1 MNSWL
6 VEKEMNALRIDKFIS
21 ERMDGVSRSYIQ
33 KLIKDG
39 LVTVDLK
46 PVKANYKVNE
56 GERVE
61 VALPEPVSLDIEPQ
75 NIPLDILY
83 EDKDV
88 LLVNK
93 PKDMVVHP
101 SAGHLDGTLVNAL
114 LAGPTQGG
122 LVSPFPQGLS
132 LQSWELEDG
141 LLTLNFS
148 EQYGGLADI
157 SLTLADYCL
166 VLTLSQVE
174 GVDTVQ
180 IQSAGH
186 TYHSRSHQ
194 TMKADEVLTDQSLPE
209 EDLRPSGE
217 EN

>member
-1 MNSWL
+1 MLLSL
-6 VEKEMNALRIDKFIS
+6 VLALSLLLAGCGTGRESSGALLYFCTDPNDHSQLHGPAIQS
-21 ERMDGVSRSYIQ
+21 QPYLGPSGPGVEE
-33 KLIKDG
+33 
-39 LVTVDLK
+39 LV
-46 PVKANYKVNE
+46 
-56 GERVE
+56 
-61 VALPEPVSLDIEPQ
+61 S
-75 NIPLDILY
+75 
-83 EDKDV
+83 
-88 LLVNK
+88 
-93 PKDMVVHP
+93 
-101 SAGHLDGTLVNAL
+101 AL
-114 LAGPTQGG
+114 LAGPTQDG

-132 LQSWELEDG
+132 LQSWALEDG

-148 EQYGGLADI
+148 EQYGGLAEI

-194 TMKADEVLTDQSLPE
+194 TMKADEVLTDQNLPE
-209 EDLRPSGE
+209 EVLHPSDE

>member
-1 MNSWL
+1 MRRVL
-6 VEKEMNALRIDKFIS
+6 CALC
-21 ERMDGVSRSYIQ
+21 
-33 KLIKDG
+33 L
-39 LVTVDLK
+39 T
-46 PVKANYKVNE
+46 A
-56 GERVE
+56 
-61 VALPEPVSLDIEPQ
+61 ALALSGCGPSGGDSG
-75 NIPLDILY
+75 
-83 EDKDV
+83 V
-88 LLVNK
+88 LLYFCTDAQTHHG
-93 PKDMVVHP
+93 PAIQSQPYTGP
-101 SAGHLDGTLVNAL
+101 SGPGVEELVNAL
-114 LAGPTQGG
+114 LAGPTQDG
-122 LVSPFPQGLS
+122 LTSPFPQGLS

-194 TMKADEVLTDQSLPE
+194 TLKAEEALLDQTLPE
-209 EDLRPSGE
+209 EALQQTQE
-217 EN
+217 ED

>member
-1 MNSWL
+1 M
-6 VEKEMNALRIDKFIS
+6 R
-21 ERMDGVSRSYIQ
+21 RS
-33 KLIKDG
+33 LLLLTLLG
-39 LVTVDLK
+39 TLL
-46 PVKANYKVNE
+46 
-56 GERVE
+56 
-61 VALPEPVSLDIEPQ
+61 LPGCGSGGSDTG
-75 NIPLDILY
+75 
-83 EDKDV
+83 V
-88 LLVNK
+88 LLYFCTAPETEHGPALQSQPYTGLSSPGVEE
-93 PKDMVVHP
+93 
-101 SAGHLDGTLVNAL
+101 LVDAL
-114 LAGPTQGG
+114 LAGPTQWG

-148 EQYGGLADI
+148 EQYGGLADV

-194 TMKADEVLTDQSLPE
+194 TMKAEEALLDQALPDEVLQGQNG
-209 EDLRPSGE
+209 GE
-217 EN
+217 EP

>member
-1 MNSWL
+1 MRRVL
-6 VEKEMNALRIDKFIS
+6 CALC
-21 ERMDGVSRSYIQ
+21 
-33 KLIKDG
+33 L
-39 LVTVDLK
+39 T
-46 PVKANYKVNE
+46 A
-56 GERVE
+56 
-61 VALPEPVSLDIEPQ
+61 ALALSGCGPSGGDSG
-75 NIPLDILY
+75 
-83 EDKDV
+83 V
-88 LLVNK
+88 LLYFCTDAQTHHG
-93 PKDMVVHP
+93 PAIQSQPYTGP
-101 SAGHLDGTLVNAL
+101 SGPGVEELVNAL
-114 LAGPTQGG
+114 LAGPTQDG
-122 LVSPFPQGLS
+122 LTSPFPQGLS

-209 EDLRPSGE
+209 EVLQSSGE

>member
-1 MNSWL
+1 M
-6 VEKEMNALRIDKFIS
+6 EE
-21 ERMDGVSRSYIQ
+21 
-33 KLIKDG
+33 
-39 LVTVDLK
+39 
-46 PVKANYKVNE
+46 
-56 GERVE
+56 
-61 VALPEPVSLDIEPQ
+61 
-75 NIPLDILY
+75 
-83 EDKDV
+83 
-88 LLVNK
+88 
-93 PKDMVVHP
+93 
-101 SAGHLDGTLVNAL
+101 LVNAL
-114 LAGPTQGG
+114 LAGPTQDG

-209 EDLRPSGE
+209 EVLHPSGE

>member
-1 MNSWL
+1 MRRVL
-6 VEKEMNALRIDKFIS
+6 CALC
-21 ERMDGVSRSYIQ
+21 
-33 KLIKDG
+33 L
-39 LVTVDLK
+39 T
-46 PVKANYKVNE
+46 A
-56 GERVE
+56 
-61 VALPEPVSLDIEPQ
+61 ALALSGCGPSGGDSG
-75 NIPLDILY
+75 
-83 EDKDV
+83 V
-88 LLVNK
+88 LLYFCTDSEIHHGAAIQSQ
-93 PKDMVVHP
+93 PYI
-101 SAGHLDGTLVNAL
+101 GTPGPGVEELVNAL
-114 LAGPTQGG
+114 LAGPTQDG
-122 LVSPFPQGLS
+122 LTSPFPQGLS

-194 TMKADEVLTDQSLPE
+194 TLKAEEALLDQTLPE
-209 EDLRPSGE
+209 EVLQQTQGAE
-217 EN
+217 E

>member
-1 MNSWL
+1 MIYTVTFNP
-6 VEKEMNALRIDKFIS
+6 ALDYVVRMEHFSLGQVNRTRS
-21 ERMDGVSRSYIQ
+21 EEIQFGGKGINVSTVLKNLGVKSCA
-33 KLIKDG
+33 LG
-39 LVTVDLK
+39 F
-46 PVKANYKVNE
+46 
-56 GERVE
+56 
-61 VALPEPVSLDIEPQ
+61 VAGFTGR
-75 NIPLDILY
+75 
-83 EDKDV
+83 
-88 LLVNK
+88 
-93 PKDMVVHP
+93 
-101 SAGHLDGTLVNAL
+101 A
-114 LAGPTQGG
+114 
-122 LVSPFPQGLS
+122 
-132 LQSWELEDG
+132 LEDG

-194 TMKADEVLTDQSLPE
+194 TMKADEVLTDQNLPE
-209 EDLRPSGE
+209 EVLHPSDE

>member
-1 MNSWL
+1 MKQALCALSLALAL
-6 VEKEMNALRIDKFIS
+6 VLTGCGS
-21 ERMDGVSRSYIQ
+21 TGTGS
-33 KLIKDG
+33 G
-39 LVTVDLK
+39 
-46 PVKANYKVNE
+46 
-56 GERVE
+56 
-61 VALPEPVSLDIEPQ
+61 
-75 NIPLDILY
+75 
-83 EDKDV
+83 V
-88 LLVNK
+88 LLYFCIDPGDAAGTHGPAIQSQPYNG
-93 PKDMVVHP
+93 P
-101 SAGHLDGTLVNAL
+101 SGPGVEELVQAL
-114 LAGPTQGG
+114 LEGPSQDG

-194 TMKADEVLTDQSLPE
+194 TMAAGEALLDQSLPE
-209 EDLRPSGE
+209 EILQQEPGE
-217 EN
+217 GR

>member
-1 MNSWL
+1 MKRLLLSL
-6 VEKEMNALRIDKFIS
+6 A
-21 ERMDGVSRSYIQ
+21 
-33 KLIKDG
+33 
-39 LVTVDLK
+39 
-46 PVKANYKVNE
+46 
-56 GERVE
+56 
-61 VALPEPVSLDIEPQ
+61 VSLALLLPRCGTGGE
-75 NIPLDILY
+75 NSG
-83 EDKDV
+83 V
-88 LLVNK
+88 LLYFCTDPNDHSQLHG
-93 PKDMVVHP
+93 PAIQSQPYLGP
-101 SAGHLDGTLVNAL
+101 SGPGVEELVNAL

-209 EDLRPSGE
+209 EVLHPSDE

>member
-1 MNSWL
+1 MRRTFL
-6 VEKEMNALRIDKFIS
+6 ALAAALSLLLSGCGGGQRD
-21 ERMDGVSRSYIQ
+21 DGVLLYFRTDPADQSQVHGPAVRSQPYT
-33 KLIKDG
+33 G
-39 LVTVDLK
+39 PAGPGVEELVD
-46 PVKANYKVNE
+46 
-56 GERVE
+56 
-61 VALPEPVSLDIEPQ
+61 
-75 NIPLDILY
+75 
-83 EDKDV
+83 
-88 LLVNK
+88 
-93 PKDMVVHP
+93 
-101 SAGHLDGTLVNAL
+101 AL
-114 LAGPTQGG
+114 LAGPTQPG

-132 LQSWELEDG
+132 LQSWELADG

-194 TMKADEVLTDQSLPE
+194 TMKPEEAVLDQDLPEEVLTGAE
-209 EDLRPSGE
+209 GED
-217 EN
+217 

>member
-1 MNSWL
+1 MRRVL
-6 VEKEMNALRIDKFIS
+6 CALC
-21 ERMDGVSRSYIQ
+21 
-33 KLIKDG
+33 L
-39 LVTVDLK
+39 T
-46 PVKANYKVNE
+46 A
-56 GERVE
+56 
-61 VALPEPVSLDIEPQ
+61 ALALSGCGPSGGDSG
-75 NIPLDILY
+75 
-83 EDKDV
+83 V
-88 LLVNK
+88 LLYFCTDAQTHHG
-93 PKDMVVHP
+93 PAIQSQPYTGP
-101 SAGHLDGTLVNAL
+101 SGPGVEELVNAL
-114 LAGPTQGG
+114 LAGPTQDG

-132 LQSWELEDG
+132 LQSWALEDG

-209 EDLRPSGE
+209 EVLRSSDE

>member
-1 MNSWL
+1 MRRVL
-6 VEKEMNALRIDKFIS
+6 CALC
-21 ERMDGVSRSYIQ
+21 
-33 KLIKDG
+33 L
-39 LVTVDLK
+39 T
-46 PVKANYKVNE
+46 A
-56 GERVE
+56 
-61 VALPEPVSLDIEPQ
+61 ALALSGCGPSGGDSG
-75 NIPLDILY
+75 
-83 EDKDV
+83 V
-88 LLVNK
+88 LLYFCTDAQTHHG
-93 PKDMVVHP
+93 PAIQSQPYTGP
-101 SAGHLDGTLVNAL
+101 SGPGVEELVNAL
-114 LAGPTQGG
+114 LAGPTQDG
-122 LVSPFPQGLS
+122 LTSPFPQGLS

-194 TMKADEVLTDQSLPE
+194 TLKAEEALLDQTLPE
-209 EDLRPSGE
+209 EVLQQTQGAE
-217 EN
+217 E

>member
-1 MNSWL
+1 MGRVLCALWL
-6 VEKEMNALRIDKFIS
+6 TAAL
-21 ERMDGVSRSYIQ
+21 
-33 KLIKDG
+33 
-39 LVTVDLK
+39 
-46 PVKANYKVNE
+46 
-56 GERVE
+56 
-61 VALPEPVSLDIEPQ
+61 ALSGCGPSGGDSG
-75 NIPLDILY
+75 
-83 EDKDV
+83 V
-88 LLVNK
+88 LLYFCTDAQTHHG
-93 PKDMVVHP
+93 PAIQSQP
-101 SAGHLDGTLVNAL
+101 YLGPAGPGVEELVSAL
-114 LAGPTQGG
+114 LAGPTQDG

-132 LQSWELEDG
+132 LQSWALEDG

-209 EDLRPSGE
+209 EVLQSSGE

>member
-1 MNSWL
+1 MRRLFCSLLL
-6 VEKEMNALRIDKFIS
+6 VL
-21 ERMDGVSRSYIQ
+21 
-33 KLIKDG
+33 
-39 LVTVDLK
+39 
-46 PVKANYKVNE
+46 
-56 GERVE
+56 
-61 VALPEPVSLDIEPQ
+61 SL
-75 NIPLDILY
+75 LLAGCGSGG
-83 EDKDV
+83 KSSGV
-88 LLVNK
+88 LLYFCT
-93 PKDMVVHP
+93 DP
-101 SAGHLDGTLVNAL
+101 SDQSQLHGPAIQSQPYSGPSGPGVEELVGAL
-114 LAGPTQGG
+114 LAGPTQDG

-194 TMKADEVLTDQSLPE
+194 TMAADEVLTDQTLPE
-209 EDLRPSGE
+209 EVLQQNGGE
-217 EN
+217 EH

>member
-1 MNSWL
+1 MKRLLLSL
-6 VEKEMNALRIDKFIS
+6 A
-21 ERMDGVSRSYIQ
+21 
-33 KLIKDG
+33 
-39 LVTVDLK
+39 
-46 PVKANYKVNE
+46 
-56 GERVE
+56 
-61 VALPEPVSLDIEPQ
+61 VSLALLLAGCGAGGE
-75 NIPLDILY
+75 NSG
-83 EDKDV
+83 V
-88 LLVNK
+88 LLYFCTDPNDHSQLHG
-93 PKDMVVHP
+93 PAIQSQPYPGP
-101 SAGHLDGTLVNAL
+101 SGPGVEELVSAL

-209 EDLRPSGE
+209 EVLQSSGE

>member
-1 MNSWL
+1 MRRVL
-6 VEKEMNALRIDKFIS
+6 CALC
-21 ERMDGVSRSYIQ
+21 
-33 KLIKDG
+33 L
-39 LVTVDLK
+39 T
-46 PVKANYKVNE
+46 A
-56 GERVE
+56 
-61 VALPEPVSLDIEPQ
+61 ALALSGCGPSGGDSG
-75 NIPLDILY
+75 
-83 EDKDV
+83 V
-88 LLVNK
+88 LLYFCTDAQTHHG
-93 PKDMVVHP
+93 PAIQSQPYTGP
-101 SAGHLDGTLVNAL
+101 SGPGVEELVNAL
-114 LAGPTQGG
+114 LAGPTQDG
-122 LVSPFPQGLS
+122 LTSPFPQGLS

-194 TMKADEVLTDQSLPE
+194 TLKAEEALLDQTLPE
-209 EDLRPSGE
+209 EALQQAQE
-217 EN
+217 ED

>member
-1 MNSWL
+1 MRRPIFALTLALSLLLSACGGSQESSHILLYFRTDPTDQSQVHGPAIQSQPYSGPAGPGVEEL
-6 VEKEMNALRIDKFIS
+6 VD
-21 ERMDGVSRSYIQ
+21 
-33 KLIKDG
+33 
-39 LVTVDLK
+39 
-46 PVKANYKVNE
+46 
-56 GERVE
+56 
-61 VALPEPVSLDIEPQ
+61 
-75 NIPLDILY
+75 
-83 EDKDV
+83 
-88 LLVNK
+88 
-93 PKDMVVHP
+93 
-101 SAGHLDGTLVNAL
+101 AL
-114 LAGPTQGG
+114 LAGPTQPG

-132 LQSWELEDG
+132 LQSWELADG

-194 TMKADEVLTDQSLPE
+194 TMKPEEAVLDQSLPQEAPE
-209 EDLRPSGE
+209 EDTGE
-217 EN
+217 S

>member
-1 MNSWL
+1 MRRLLLSL
-6 VEKEMNALRIDKFIS
+6 VLALS
-21 ERMDGVSRSYIQ
+21 LLLAGCGSS
-33 KLIKDG
+33 
-39 LVTVDLK
+39 
-46 PVKANYKVNE
+46 
-56 GERVE
+56 GE
-61 VALPEPVSLDIEPQ
+61 SSG
-75 NIPLDILY
+75 
-83 EDKDV
+83 V
-88 LLVNK
+88 LLYFCTDPNDHSQLHG
-93 PKDMVVHP
+93 PAIQSQPYAGP
-101 SAGHLDGTLVNAL
+101 SGPGVEELVNAL
-114 LAGPTQGG
+114 LAGPTQDG

-132 LQSWELEDG
+132 LQSWDLEDG
-141 LLTLNFS
+141 LLNLNFS

-209 EDLRPSGE
+209 EVLQSSGE

>member
-1 MNSWL
+1 M
-6 VEKEMNALRIDKFIS
+6 KRRITALLLALAMALPLTGCS
-21 ERMDGVSRSYIQ
+21 LLERSYSS
-33 KLIKDG
+33 
-39 LVTVDLK
+39 V
-46 PVKANYKVNE
+46 
-56 GERVE
+56 ERY
-61 VALPEPVSLDIEPQ
+61 SSSY
-75 NIPLDILY
+75 Y
-83 EDKDV
+83 ESEDRDV
-88 LLVNK
+88 LQ
-93 PKDMVVHP
+93 PE
-101 SAGHLDGTLVNAL
+101 TYQELVNAL

-209 EDLRPSGE
+209 EVLQSSGE

>member
-1 MNSWL
+1 MRRLLLSL
-6 VEKEMNALRIDKFIS
+6 VLALS
-21 ERMDGVSRSYIQ
+21 LLLAGCGSS
-33 KLIKDG
+33 
-39 LVTVDLK
+39 
-46 PVKANYKVNE
+46 
-56 GERVE
+56 GE
-61 VALPEPVSLDIEPQ
+61 SSG
-75 NIPLDILY
+75 
-83 EDKDV
+83 V
-88 LLVNK
+88 LLYFCTDPNDHSQLHG
-93 PKDMVVHP
+93 PAIQSQPYLGP
-101 SAGHLDGTLVNAL
+101 SGPGVEELVNAL

-141 LLTLNFS
+141 LLTLHCS
-148 EQYGGLADI
+148 VQYGGLADI
-157 SLTLADYCL
+157 SLPLADYCL

-209 EDLRPSGE
+209 EVLRPSGE

>member
-1 MNSWL
+1 MRRVL
-6 VEKEMNALRIDKFIS
+6 CALC
-21 ERMDGVSRSYIQ
+21 
-33 KLIKDG
+33 L
-39 LVTVDLK
+39 T
-46 PVKANYKVNE
+46 A
-56 GERVE
+56 
-61 VALPEPVSLDIEPQ
+61 ALALSGCGPSGGDSG
-75 NIPLDILY
+75 
-83 EDKDV
+83 V
-88 LLVNK
+88 LLYFCTDAQTHHG
-93 PKDMVVHP
+93 PAIQSQPYTGP
-101 SAGHLDGTLVNAL
+101 SGPGVEELVNAL
-114 LAGPTQGG
+114 LAGPTQDG
-122 LVSPFPQGLS
+122 LTSPFPQGLS

-209 EDLRPSGE
+209 EVLHPSDE